1 MPTQNHIITTD
12 RVEAQQRILAELTRT
27 KDALIALIETPL
39 PPNLFTAL
47 EGLYGAMCI
56 LTKEYGDL
64 LMEID
69 R

>member
-1 MPTQNHIITTD
+1 MPTVVTHE
-12 RVEAQQRILAELTRT
+12 RVEAQHRILAELTKT
-27 KDALIALIETPL
+27 KDALVELVETPL

-64 LMEID
+64 LLEID